1 MSTWITA
8 ANPAAPIITAEDARA
23 AARSSAIGAWIGAA
37 NGVFGSI
44 VAWTQKDEIAAM
56 MRAATEAE
64 FARQPGMDTA
74 EAAQAQAVT
83 MAAMEGMAPVII
95 GLTLVF
101 AVIYAILG
109 FVQWKKPNVVIPIIL
124 LILTVLGVLLTV
136 QSAVTQ
142 PEMTA
147 FYGPL
152 QWIVFAVTLI
162 TLVLHI
168 AGLRGGL
175 ALKRFR
181 EEAGG

>member
-1 MSTWITA
+1 MSTWIAA

-37 NGVFGSI
+37 NGVFGAV
-44 VAWTQKDEIAAM
+44 VAWTQREEIAAM
-56 MRAATEAE
+56 MRAAMEAE
-64 FARQPGMDTA
+64 FARQPGMDTP
-74 EAAQAQAVT
+74 EAAQAQAMT
-83 MAAMEGMAPVII
+83 MSMMEGMGPTIIVI
-95 GLTLVF
+95 TLVF

-124 LILTVLGVLLTV
+124 LILTVLGLLSIL

-142 PEMTA
+142 PDMMSM
-147 FYGPL
+147 YGPL
-152 QWIVFAVTLI
+152 QWITVVITAITLI
-162 TLVLHI
+162 LHI